1 MRARTQPGIE
11 DLYRE
16 HALGLVR
23 FAFLLTGDRAAA
35 EDVVQDAFL
44 GLHRHWDEV
53 KDPGHVLAYLRT
65 SVVNGSRSRR
75 RRNLVALRLRP
86 EPPVLVQS
94 AEASVLADEDRRA
107 LLASVGALPPRQRE
121 VLALKYFLDL
131 GSCAGRNFPGPC
143 PSPAQSE
150 ADSVQL
156 HDVAAVVPDHPHRR
170 QRRNDHA
177 LVLLRRVAQPGGLGL
192 LRRPQRPGLQSG
204 CPPAGPVKHPI
215 AGQVGDVRG
224 YRFRRHHGVADRTA
238 GLRSGRPPQQLEL
251 RHQHSHESALPAGWV
266 TYQHG
271 TRLPRREL
279 GSRGVTDCVS
289 ATAPACV

>member
-16 HALGLVR
+16 DALGLVR

-44 GLHRHWDEV
+44 VLHRHWDEV

-131 GSCAGRNFPGPC
+131 GEQEIARI
-143 PSPAQSE
+143 
-150 ADSVQL
+150 
-156 HDVAAVVPDHPHRR
+156 
-170 QRRNDHA
+170 
-177 LVLLRRVAQPGGLGL
+177 LR
-192 LRRPQRPGLQSG
+192 
-204 CPPAGPVKHPI
+204 I
-215 AGQVGDVRG
+215 
-224 YRFRRHHGVADRTA
+224 
-238 GLRSGRPPQQLEL
+238 
-251 RHQHSHESALPAGWV
+251 
-266 TYQHG
+266 
-271 TRLPRREL
+271 
-279 GSRGVTDCVS
+279 SRGAVAS
-289 ATAPACV
+289 TASRALTALARQLREES